1 MNQVNLQAPH
11 VIRNGVTTVLN
22 ILIKWQCSKHQIACL
37 LLVPADFEVQDLE
50 AMSFSQEQQERVS
63 YILNIHAGLRSIF
76 SNPENIYG
84 FMNMSNHNPPFN
96 GDKPIDFLMNGGN
109 AEFEAVIKS
118 IDSLAMPK

>member
-1 MNQVNLQAPH
+1 MNQTNLQDPH
-11 VIRNGVTTVLN
+11 VVRIGVTTVLN
-22 ILIKWQCSKHQIACL
+22 ILAKWQCSKYQVSRL
-37 LLVPADFEVQDLE
+37 LIVPADFEVQDLQS
-50 AMSFSQEQQERVS
+50 MSFRHEQQERVS
-63 YILNIHAGLRSIF
+63 YILNIHAGLRTIF

-109 AEFEAVIKS
+109 AEFESVTRS